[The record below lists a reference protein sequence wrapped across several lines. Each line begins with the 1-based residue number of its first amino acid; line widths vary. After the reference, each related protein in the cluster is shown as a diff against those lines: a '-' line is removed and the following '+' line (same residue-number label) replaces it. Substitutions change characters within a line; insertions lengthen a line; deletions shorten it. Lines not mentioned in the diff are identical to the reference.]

1 MRSQN
6 TIVPSCILG
15 CACSVS
21 IALSIAGGIPPY
33 YRSSM
38 VLKEANKVPTIGVY
52 RPSQGVYR
60 PSQDVII
67 RGNNGYNISMER
79 KEHAESK
86 YIDRRISDSSRKID
100 EISQLE
106 DNWNGYG
113 AEKFSVDFIERV
125 RGIVTQL
132 YFQPDIYPT
141 AENSIQFEY
150 ENSKGDYLEFELFD
164 VGVINIYQRS
174 DKGENSEELDMNDV
188 KGINS
193 RVKMFYGI

>member
-6 TIVPSCILG
+6 AIVPSCILG

-21 IALSIAGGIPPY
+21 IALSIAGGVTPH
-33 YRSSM
+33 YRSKM
-38 VLKEANKVPTIGVY
+38 VLKEANNVPAIE
-52 RPSQGVYR
+52 VYR

-132 YFQPDIYPT
+132 YFQPEIYPT
-141 AENSIQFEY
+141 AEKSIQFEY

-164 VGVINIYQRS
+164 TGVINIYQIS